1 VIVVSDSTPLNILI
15 RIGLVD
21 ILPNLYGQVLIP
33 VAVRDE
39 MSHQRT
45 PEVVRVWING
55 APPWLH
61 VRAPLSPLPLVR
73 KGRGELEAIS
83 LAVEL
88 KAELLLVDDRDAAK
102 TARQYGLATVGTLG
116 MLELAS
122 ARGIHPLTDSATRLL
137 TSDFFIDPEL
147 VALALARDQERRK
160 S

>member
-1 VIVVSDSTPLNILI
+1 MIVVSDSTPLNILI

-21 ILPNLYGQVLIP
+21 VLPSLYGHVLIP
-33 VAVRDE
+33 EAVRDE
-39 MSHQRT
+39 MSHERT
-45 PEVVRVWING
+45 PEVVRAWIHTP
-55 APPWLH
+55 PPWLQ
-61 VRAPLSPLPLVR
+61 VRAPLQSLPMLR

-122 ARGIHPLTDSATRLL
+122 ARGIHPLTDSATLL
-137 TSDFFIDPEL
+137 LASDFFIDPEL
-147 VALALARDQERRK
+147 VAMALARDQERRK
-160 S
+160 G